1 MPMTD
6 SDAAKM
12 HHFLCSKI
20 ISYPHGKFIELNF
33 KDIAELVTEVQKAL
47 K

>member
-1 MPMTD
+1 MALTD
-6 SDAAKM
+6 SDATRM
-12 HHFLCSKI
+12 HHFLCLKL